1 MPIRPAVLA
10 DLRAVQ
16 RCAREAYRIYVPRI
30 GRRPAPMI
38 ADFQLSIEQGRL
50 YVLEPEDQVVGYVV
64 FYPRDDHIHLENVAV
79 LPDRHGMGY
88 GTQLIMFVEQEAVR
102 LGYAKIELYTNEKM
116 TENIKFY
123 PYLGYEE
130 VGRWEEDGFN
140 RVFFRKEL

>member
-16 RCAREAYRIYVPRI
+16 RCAKEAYQIYVPRI
-30 GRRPAPMI
+30 GKRPAPMI
-38 ADFQLSIEQGRL
+38 ADFQRRIEQGRL
-50 YVLEPEDQVVGYVV
+50 HVLEPVDQVVGYVV
-64 FYPRDDHIHLENVAV
+64 FYPRGDHIHLENVAV
-79 LPDRHGMGY
+79 RPDQQGLGY
-88 GTQLIMFVEQEAVR
+88 GTQLVMYVEQEAIR
-102 LGYAKIELYTNEKM
+102 LGFRRIELYTNEKM
-116 TENIKFY
+116 TENVTYY